1 MRKLSILLLILPLTM
16 WFSACSILPNSVN
29 IDSPPTTA
37 LITPTQNP
45 TTSNTNTSL
54 KPEAFSFQIFETGAF
69 DNYSEA
75 NHQIEIELETTEKID
90 TNAEQ
95 QVNFSFSGTDYVL
108 PYKKTVEGYLSN
120 SNYDIYEKIEKNK
133 QHVEFFL
140 NRNTKRIDML
150 TCSDFLYLQHL
161 DESAKELDREECLM
175 IVQNFLY
182 QYISDFDMYQLSE
195 DLFDP
200 PEFGIVYQFYFSRFV
215 GGIETSDQ
223 ATIWITAYGDIILY
237 DIRGFGEMQGAE
249 LPTDEEMS
257 QIQAGLDAKILEI
270 YQRLED
276 RYTIEFEIDEVLFI
290 RLADG
295 RYAFKY
301 RIGAELTPK
310 GDGVSHAEAFE
321 LLVIIGA

>member
-1 MRKLSILLLILPLTM
+1 MKKTSILLILSLTM
-16 WFSACSILPNSVN
+16 CFSACSILPNSVN
-29 IDSPPTTA
+29 IDSPPTTM

-45 TTSNTNTSL
+45 TASNTNTSL
-54 KPEAFSFQIFETGAF
+54 KPEAFSFQIFETGVF
-69 DNYSEA
+69 DYYSEA
-75 NHQIEIELETTEKID
+75 NHKIEIELETTEKID

-95 QVNFSFSGTDYVL
+95 QVFFSFSGTDYVL
-108 PYKKTVEGYLSN
+108 PYEKTEEGYLSN
-120 SNYDIYEKIEKNK
+120 SNYDIYKKIEKNK
-133 QHVEFFL
+133 QYVELFL

-150 TCSDFLYLQHL
+150 SCSDFLYLQHL

-182 QYISDFDMYQLSE
+182 QYISDFDMYHFSE
-195 DLFDP
+195 DLFYA
-200 PEFGIVYQFYFSRFV
+200 PEFGIIYQFYFSRFV

-237 DIRGFGEMQGAE
+237 DIRGLGDMQGAE

-257 QIQAGLDAKILEI
+257 QVQTGLDAKILEI
-270 YQRLED
+270 YQRLEE
-276 RYTIEFEIDEVLFI
+276 RYTIEHTIDDVLFI

-310 GDGVSHAEAFE
+310 GDGVSHAEVFE